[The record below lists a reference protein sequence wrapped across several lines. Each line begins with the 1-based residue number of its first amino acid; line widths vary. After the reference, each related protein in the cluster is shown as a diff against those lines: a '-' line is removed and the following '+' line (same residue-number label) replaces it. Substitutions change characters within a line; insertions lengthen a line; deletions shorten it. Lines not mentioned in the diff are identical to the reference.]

1 MRKPD
6 KKNLVRNQM
15 PAPVFTRLPVRD
27 IIGNMN
33 HSGKFTACLL
43 GGLALI
49 AGVRAEDVL
58 SPGDPYA
65 IVVARNIFGLNP
77 PPPLNANSQNTDP
90 PPKITPNGIMTIFG
104 ELQVLFKVA
113 GAPKPGGPPPTDE
126 SYILSEGQRQ
136 DDIEVVKIDEKNS
149 IVTFNNH
156 GETQQLPLVVTQ
168 PSSTPS
174 PVTTRPTGGAGAP
187 GGRFNPGLV
196 NPGGGPGARVR
207 GGGGAYGGG
216 NGANSGISGGVGN
229 ANVGSNLGN
238 APARNNT
245 FNAASQIPEGM
256 TPEVQAI
263 AIEANRELTKQQ
275 VQNGELPPLPITDL
289 TPEPDSG
296 GGAAPGPQ

>member
-1 MRKPD
+1 
-6 KKNLVRNQM
+6 
-15 PAPVFTRLPVRD
+15 
-27 IIGNMN
+27 MN
-33 HSGKFTACLL
+33 HSGKIIICLA
-43 GGLALI
+43 GGLVLT
-49 AGVRAEDVL
+49 AGVRADDVL

-65 IVVARNIFGLNP
+65 TVVARNIFGLNP
-77 PPPLNANSQNTDP
+77 PPPANANSLNTDP

-104 ELQVLFKVA
+104 EIQVLFKVA
-113 GAPKPGGPPPTDE
+113 GAPKPGGPAPTDE

-156 GETQQLPLVVTQ
+156 GETQQLPLVVTL

-174 PVTTRPTGGAGAP
+174 PATAGPTGGAGAP

-216 NGANSGISGGVGN
+216 GGSVNPGGNSANPGVSGGAGNN

-245 FNAASQIPEGM
+245 FNAASQIPDGL

-275 VQNGELPPLPITDL
+275 VQSGELAPLPITDL

-296 GGAAPGPQ
+296 GGAGQQ

>member
-1 MRKPD
+1 
-6 KKNLVRNQM
+6 
-15 PAPVFTRLPVRD
+15 
-27 IIGNMN
+27 MN
-33 HSGKFTACLL
+33 RSGKFTACLL
-43 GGLALI
+43 GGLALTV
-49 AGVRAEDVL
+49 GVRADDVL

-65 IVVARNIFGLNP
+65 TVVARNIFGLNP
-77 PPPLNANSQNTDP
+77 PQLKDPNSQNTDP

-104 ELQVLFKVA
+104 EVQVLFKVA

-174 PVTTRPTGGAGAP
+174 PATAGPTGGAGAP

-207 GGGGAYGGG
+207 GGGGA
-216 NGANSGISGGVGN
+216 
-229 ANVGSNLGN
+229 
-238 APARNNT
+238 
-245 FNAASQIPEGM
+245 
-256 TPEVQAI
+256 
-263 AIEANRELTKQQ
+263 
-275 VQNGELPPLPITDL
+275 
-289 TPEPDSG
+289 
-296 GGAAPGPQ
+296 